1 MVFMFQNSRP
11 ALSNCFQSASSRT
24 SAWSSEIPSVTL
36 RTLRS
41 NPERS
46 FAAAPVCQQAQSGSG
61 PDAECGNKTCA
72 LLFAARSL
80 KNRNQS
86 DVKNGISQLT
96 IRFHSCLSAFVAES
110 SSPVMIPP
118 SGPSPGQLSSI
129 TSAPNAT
136 YLPGT
141 TTIFT
146 CFVTPRSSSI
156 MRSSLGFPPTS
167 TSALS
172 RPNRVLPPPASTY
185 PATSLEVV
193 VDSRV
198 PVIPPPAVL
207 YQAAESPARAISPA
221 NFDGAAQL
229 SRQFARRSSD
239 ARRVACSNKPLQ
251 ISVWPH
257 ENPVRQFRCRFRR
270 HGV

>member
-1 MVFMFQNSRP
+1 MFQNNRP
-11 ALSNCFQSASSRT
+11 ALSNRFQSASSRT

-36 RTLRS
+36 RTPCS

-61 PDAECGNKTCA
+61 PDAECANKTCA

-80 KNRNQS
+80 KNRSQS

-96 IRFHSCLSAFVAES
+96 IRFHSCLSAFLAES

-118 SGPSPGQLSSI
+118 SGPSPGHLSSI
-129 TSAPNAT
+129 TSTPNAT

-141 TTIFT
+141 ATIFT

-156 MRSSLGFPPTS
+156 MRSSIGFPPTS

-172 RPNRVLPPPASTY
+172 RPNRVLPPPAVLDPAAGY
-185 PATSLEVV
+185 PT
-193 VDSRV
+193 RV
-198 PVIPPPAVL
+198 
-207 YQAAESPARAISPA
+207 ISPA
-221 NFDGAAQL
+221 NSAGAAQL
-229 SRQFARRSSD
+229 WLQFARRSNDVPPIAWSG
-239 ARRVACSNKPLQ
+239 KPLQ
-251 ISVWPH
+251 IYVWPH
-257 ENPVRQFRCRFRR
+257 ENPVRQFRCR
-270 HGV
+270 